1 VPFIS
6 VVSIEQTL
14 LDGAQTSF
22 DATEHT
28 ITNGSVLRIPSTV
41 TNEQWEFV
49 DDDDWLGDDY
59 APMDD
64 DGHTNPNNDLTKD
77 TSGQT
82 VDGVRYHIDYE
93 MIVEDADGN
102 QYSIFV
108 LEEDGNTSG
117 AEAGGDGDVFND
129 QQWFV
134 FDKDNPPPTDAD
146 LTIISSVV
154 QGAKLRY
161 DSFVACFAEGTEI
174 QMSLGKKVVEGIL
187 LGDMVRCTD
196 GEMREVRW
204 VGKKHLDETELAT
217 RPQLRPIKISKG
229 ALGDNLPNRDLSV
242 SPQHRILIG
251 GAQTEL
257 WFGEPE
263 MLVAAKHL
271 VNGDTITVDTCVK
284 SVIYYHIL
292 FEDHQIVFSNGLKT
306 ESFYPGIETL
316 RGLEH
321 GSRHE
326 LLEIFPEL
334 RNGPQLYGSIARPV
348 VSGSEA
354 HVLSY

>member
-1 VPFIS
+1 MPFIS

-14 LDGAQTSF
+14 IDGVQTDA
-22 DATEHT
+22 DATENT
-28 ITNGSVLRIPSTV
+28 LTNGSILRIPSTV
-41 TNEQWEFV
+41 THERWEFS

-59 APMDD
+59 APMDE

-93 MIVEDADGN
+93 IIVEDADGN
-102 QYSIFV
+102 QYSIYV

-129 QQWFV
+129 QQWLI
-134 FDKDNPPPTDAD
+134 FDKDNPPPLDAD
-146 LTIISSVV
+146 LTIVSSVV

-161 DSFVACFAEGTEI
+161 DEFVACFAEGTEI
-174 QMSLGKKVVEGIL
+174 QMSLGKKMVEGIL
-187 LGDMVRCTD
+187 LGDMVRCAD
-196 GEMREVRW
+196 GQVREVRW
-204 VGKKHLDETELAT
+204 IGRKNLASQDIAA
-217 RPQLRPIKISKG
+217 RPQLRPIKIAKDAFG
-229 ALGDNLPNRDLSV
+229 KDLPNRELLV

-251 GAQTEL
+251 GQQTEL

-271 VNGDTITVDTCVK
+271 VNGSTITVDEGAKAVC
-284 SVIYYHIL
+284 YYHIL
-292 FEDHQIVFSNGLKT
+292 FTDHQIVYSNGLKT
-306 ESFYPGIETL
+306 ESFFPGLGTL
-316 RGLEH
+316 KGLEH
-321 GSRHE
+321 GARKE

-334 RNGPQLYGSIARPV
+334 REGPQIYGPIARPV
-348 VSGSEA
+348 VNANEA
-354 HVLSY
+354 HVLRY